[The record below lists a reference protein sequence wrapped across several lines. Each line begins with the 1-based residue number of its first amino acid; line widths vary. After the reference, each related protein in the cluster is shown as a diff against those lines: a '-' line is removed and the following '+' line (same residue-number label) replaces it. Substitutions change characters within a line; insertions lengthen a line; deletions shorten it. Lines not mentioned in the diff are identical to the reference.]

1 MLSETA
7 RGNSLIVGIAWRSS
21 NPEFGNEKSAPL
33 GEWGEILS
41 VQGASF
47 VSLQYGDVADER
59 RDAERRFGNPI
70 ATLPGLDV
78 FADLDGL
85 AALHAACDLVIT
97 TSTVNAHFQGGL
109 GRPGWVLLPKRIGTL
124 WYWFGDREQSPW
136 YPSLTLIRQS
146 DDGDWS
152 SVMRRAA
159 RRLRDEV
166 QRADNDLHDR

>member
-1 MLSETA
+1 
-7 RGNSLIVGIAWRSS
+7 
-21 NPEFGNEKSAPL
+21 
-33 GEWGEILS
+33 
-41 VQGASF
+41 
-47 VSLQYGDVADER
+47 
-59 RDAERRFGNPI
+59 
-70 ATLPGLDV
+70 
-78 FADLDGL
+78 
-85 AALHAACDLVIT
+85 
-97 TSTVNAHFQGGL
+97 
-109 GRPGWVLLPKRIGTL
+109 VLLPKRIGTL